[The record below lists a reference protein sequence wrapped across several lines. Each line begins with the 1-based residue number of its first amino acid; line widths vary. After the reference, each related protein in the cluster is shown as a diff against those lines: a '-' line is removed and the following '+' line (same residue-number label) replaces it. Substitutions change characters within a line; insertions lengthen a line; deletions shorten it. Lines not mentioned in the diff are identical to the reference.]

1 MVNGLSQAAENAK
14 SHGNRLCRG
23 AALPSNPRA
32 RWVTQ
37 GRQRPLPYNPS
48 PKPFFLTGIS
58 SRRSAFSAAWAARS
72 LNVDP
77 TRLPDYCGL
86 GVARPHTRT
95 RARWA
100 WLGAA
105 GRASGSS
112 RAADA
117 ARGCVQHGRRA
128 APRREG
134 ACRACSKRLR
144 PRARAAR
151 AAAWTTRDPV
161 AASRGRDV
169 PRRASDPHPTPPP
182 GPRAV
187 ARAARRCKPPRAQLT
202 ARARWR
208 GL

>member
-23 AALPSNPRA
+23 AALPSNPSA

-95 RARWA
+95 RAR
-100 WLGAA
+100 A
-105 GRASGSS
+105 GRGW
-112 RAADA
+112 
-117 ARGCVQHGRRA
+117 ARLGVRA
-128 APRREG
+128 APRVPRTRRGG
-134 ACRACSKRLR
+134 ACSMGGAPLPAARG
-144 PRARAAR
+144 RAAR
-151 AAAWTTRDPV
+151 AANACARARVQQGPRRGPRETPSPPRGAETCLVVPPTPTPPRPPARAQSRARRG
-161 AASRGRDV
+161 AASR
-169 PRRASDPHPTPPP
+169 
-182 GPRAV
+182 
-187 ARAARRCKPPRAQLT
+187 
-202 ARARWR
+202 RARS
-208 GL
+208 